1 MQSVSQGLS
10 VTYEAKPSSVSAARA
25 ALADFAVKAGA
36 SDAQVDSIR
45 LAASE
50 AVTNAVLHAY
60 RGGPGQIQVTAALT
74 GRELWIL
81 VADEG
86 GGMQPQP
93 DRPGLGLGLGLISQ
107 VCDTMA
113 IVPRSGGGTEV
124 RILFTLAGGPLH
136 AQRREPRRPRFQ
148 AGPAAGSP
156 PERSVGLVG
165 PVPCAPPC
173 PRPRWPTP
181 SARSGRSS
189 RGCTRRRSRTISHCS
204 G

>member
-10 VTYEAKPSSVSAARA
+10 VTYEAKPSSVAAARA
-25 ALADFAVKAGA
+25 ALADFAAKAGA
-36 SDAQVDSIR
+36 SDVQIDGVR

-50 AVTNAVLHAY
+50 AVTNAVVHAY

-86 GGMQPQP
+86 GGMQPQA

-107 VCDTMA
+107 LCDDMA

-124 RILFTLAGGPLH
+124 RILFTLDAGPEH
-136 AQRREPRRPRFQ
+136 VQRREPRPSWSQ
-148 AGPAAGSP
+148 AAPVARTP
-156 PERSVGLVG
+156 PGMSVGLVG
-165 PVPCAPPC
+165 PVPCVPAVPAAPL
-173 PRPRWPTP
+173 
-181 SARSGRSS
+181 AD
-189 RGCTRRRSRTISHCS
+189 
-204 G
+204 

>member
-10 VTYEAKPSSVSAARA
+10 VTYEAKPSSIAAARA
-25 ALADFAVKAGA
+25 ALADFAAKAGA
-36 SDAQVDSIR
+36 SDVQIDGIR

-81 VADEG
+81 VSDEG
-86 GGMQPQP
+86 GGMQPQA

-107 VCDTMA
+107 VCDDMA
-113 IVPRSGGGTEV
+113 IVPRSGGGTEL
-124 RILFTLAGGPLH
+124 RILFTLAVGPHH
-136 AQRREPRRPRFQ
+136 AQRREPRRPRSE
-148 AGPAAGSP
+148 AGPVAGTP

-165 PVPCAPPC
+165 PVPCVPAVPAAPL
-173 PRPRWPTP
+173 
-181 SARSGRSS
+181 AD
-189 RGCTRRRSRTISHCS
+189 
-204 G
+204 